1 MPACMTADD
10 LGQSAT
16 LSFRASADDLSEAEI
31 AAVVGVSRGMIKR
44 NSAYDKCTAEDDGT
58 RTMRVNSRV
67 QSDTLVRAEDRE
79 TERHADLI

>member
-1 MPACMTADD
+1 MTADD

-44 NSAYDKCTAEDDGT
+44 NSAYDKW
-58 RTMRVNSRV
+58 
-67 QSDTLVRAEDRE
+67 
-79 TERHADLI
+79 